1 MNIPNLLTLCR
12 ILLVPVVLVLL
23 FRAGQAGSTLAC
35 VLFVIAALTDWFDGY
50 LARRW
55 NQTSA
60 IGAFLDPV
68 ADKLMVCSVLVA
80 LACLDG
86 GLTLALCTIIIVA
99 REIAVSALRE
109 VMAGLGQRAVVA
121 VGS

>member
-50 LARRW
+50 L
-55 NQTSA
+55 
-60 IGAFLDPV
+60 
-68 ADKLMVCSVLVA
+68 
-80 LACLDG
+80 
-86 GLTLALCTIIIVA
+86 
-99 REIAVSALRE
+99 
-109 VMAGLGQRAVVA
+109 
-121 VGS
+121 